1 MLMAPRAATQPRVAR
16 PAPDEAPRR
25 IGVLGGTFDPPH
37 VGHLW
42 LAALAADV
50 LDLDRVLF
58 MPAAQPPH
66 KGGRLISKGTDRL
79 LMTRLA
85 IHTDPTFELSAL
97 EMERPG
103 PSYTIDSVVELKR
116 LYPDAELFL
125 VMAADSLA
133 QIDTWREPDRLLDEI
148 EWAVGP
154 RVGQRSCRIGR
165 RWRIDSAI
173 GRRASTCS
181 PVRRSTSAAPR
192 SGDGWRP
199 GTPSATL
206 CRARW
211 RSSSSIESCTG
222 VADEAAEAKTLE
234 DRVEIPAEAAELAHR
249 IVEIASDKKGNDIV
263 MLRTAELTSMA
274 DFFVIASGRS
284 DRQVSALSGAI
295 VDELRRDGIRPLG
308 IEGRASAR
316 WVLLDFGS
324 VIVHVFAPEE
334 REYYGLERLWG
345 KAVQVVRIV

>member
-1 MLMAPRAATQPRVAR
+1 
-16 PAPDEAPRR
+16 
-25 IGVLGGTFDPPH
+25 
-37 VGHLW
+37 
-42 LAALAADV
+42 
-50 LDLDRVLF
+50 
-58 MPAAQPPH
+58 
-66 KGGRLISKGTDRL
+66 
-79 LMTRLA
+79 
-85 IHTDPTFELSAL
+85 
-97 EMERPG
+97 
-103 PSYTIDSVVELKR
+103 
-116 LYPDAELFL
+116 
-125 VMAADSLA
+125 
-133 QIDTWREPDRLLDEI
+133 
-148 EWAVGP
+148 
-154 RVGQRSCRIGR
+154 
-165 RWRIDSAI
+165 
-173 GRRASTCS
+173 
-181 PVRRSTSAAPR
+181 
-192 SGDGWRP
+192 
-199 GTPSATL
+199 
-206 CRARW
+206 
-211 RSSSSIESCTG
+211 

-316 WVLLDFGS
+316 WVLLDYGS